1 MSSEQN
7 VQKCGE
13 TVSFDSTKALVREKQ
28 KLYLCKKQLKMAVQT
43 QKKLFTVDE
52 YYKMAE
58 VGILEPGDRVE
69 LIHGEILKMSPIKSF
84 HASVVDNLHDLLL
97 FLLREKAIIR
107 GQNPIQ
113 IDNYS
118 EPEPDLTIAHFHPH
132 KYRHQHPRPENVHFL
147 IEVADTTLQKDRKI
161 KLPLY
166 AEAGIA
172 EVWIVNLKNHTVEVY
187 TNPVA
192 GSYQELN
199 TLKIGDVLRFAGLGL
214 ELEVG
219 QIFE

>member
-1 MSSEQN
+1 
-7 VQKCGE
+7 
-13 TVSFDSTKALVREKQ
+13 
-28 KLYLCKKQLKMAVQT
+28 MAVQT
-43 QKKLFTVDE
+43 QKKLFTVDD

-69 LIHGEILKMSPIKSF
+69 LIHGEILKKSPVKSF
-84 HASVVDNLHDLLL
+84 HASIVDNLHDLLL
-97 FLLREKAIIR
+97 LLLREKAIIR
-107 GQNPIQ
+107 SQNPIH

-118 EPEPDLTIAHFHPH
+118 EPEPDLAIAHFYTH
-132 KYRHQHPRPENVHFL
+132 KYRHQHPSPADVYFL

-172 EVWIVNLKNHTVEVY
+172 EVWIVNLKNRTVEVY
-187 TNPVA
+187 THPLD
-192 GSYQELN
+192 GTYQELS
-199 TLKIGDVLRFAGLGL
+199 TLKTGDVLRFAGLGL

-219 QIFE
+219 RIFE

>member
-1 MSSEQN
+1 
-7 VQKCGE
+7 
-13 TVSFDSTKALVREKQ
+13 
-28 KLYLCKKQLKMAVQT
+28 MAVQT
-43 QKKLFTVDE
+43 QKKLFTVAE

-58 VGILEPGDRVE
+58 VGILEPDDRVE

-84 HASVVDNLHDLLL
+84 HSSIVDALNEILVLLL
-97 FLLREKAIIR
+97 HGKAIVKS
-107 GQNPIQ
+107 QNPLH

-118 EPEPDLTIAHFHPH
+118 EPEPDLTIAHFYTH
-132 KYRHQHPRPENVHFL
+132 KYRHQHPRPEDVHFL
-147 IEVADTTLQKDRKI
+147 IEVADSTLQKDRKI

-187 TNPVA
+187 TNPIA

-199 TLKIGDVLRFAGLGL
+199 TLKSGDVLRFVSLGL

>member
-1 MSSEQN
+1 VREEQN
-7 VQKCGE
+7 I
-13 TVSFDSTKALVREKQ
+13 
-28 KLYLCKKQLKMAVQT
+28 YLCNKQLKMAVQT

-84 HASVVDNLHDLLL
+84 HSSIVDALNEILVLLL
-97 FLLREKAIIR
+97 HGKAIVKS
-107 GQNPIQ
+107 QNPLH
-113 IDNYS
+113 IDDYS
-118 EPEPDLTIAHFHPH
+118 EPEPDLTIAHFYTH
-132 KYRHQHPRPENVHFL
+132 KYRHQHPRPEDVHFL

-172 EVWIVNLKNHTVEVY
+172 EVWIVNLKNHAVEVY
-187 TNPVA
+187 TNPIA

-199 TLKIGDVLRFAGLGL
+199 TLKIGDVLRFVSLGL

-219 QIFE
+219 RIFE